1 MTRLQAASIH
11 FGISAAIAALV
22 VGLMMFIWYPGPL
35 FTAMGGHTLVMILI
49 AVDVVLGPLITL
61 VIFNPRKAR
70 HLIRFDLAVIGF
82 VQAAALA
89 YGVFIVSQVRPAF
102 MVFTVDRFDLV
113 AVIDLEPEAL
123 AMGSRPEYR
132 EIPWGGPR
140 VVGANPPQDASTQME
155 IIMSAAAG
163 GRDVQHFPRFYAP
176 YESLAATAATK
187 AKPVE
192 RLRKAHPESAKA
204 LDATLARLGRT
215 LEDTRYLPLKARAHD
230 YSVLVDAKSGA
241 ILGYVEIN
249 PW

>member
-11 FGISAAIAALV
+11 FGISTVIAALV
-22 VGLMMFIWYPGPL
+22 VGLMMLVWYPGPL

-61 VIFNPRKAR
+61 VIFNPKKAR
-70 HLIRFDLAVIGF
+70 HLIRFDLAVIGL
-82 VQAAALA
+82 VQAAALS
-89 YGVFIVSQVRPAF
+89 YGVYIVSQVRPAF
-102 MVFTVDRFDLV
+102 VVFTVDRFDLV
-113 AVIDLEPEAL
+113 AVSDLEPKAL

-132 EIPWGGPR
+132 EIHWGGPR
-140 VVGANPPQDASTQME
+140 VVGANPPQDADTQME
-155 IIMSAAAG
+155 VIMSAAAG
-163 GRDVQHFPRFYAP
+163 GRDVQHFPRFYVP
-176 YESLAATAATK
+176 YENLASIAASK
-187 AKPVE
+187 ALPVE

-204 LDATLARLGRT
+204 IDATLARLGRT
-215 LEDTRYLPLKARAHD
+215 LDNTRYLPLKARAHD